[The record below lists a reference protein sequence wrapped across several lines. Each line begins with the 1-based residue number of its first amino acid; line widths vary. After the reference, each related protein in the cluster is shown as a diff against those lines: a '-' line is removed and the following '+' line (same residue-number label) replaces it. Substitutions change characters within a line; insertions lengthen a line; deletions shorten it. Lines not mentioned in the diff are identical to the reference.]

1 MTVIKRNGSE
11 VTFDITKIIAAITK
25 ANESVDE
32 SIRMTPM
39 QIQRIAESVEFSC
52 RKSTWCRLAWKD
64 SNLFIIWNCSGAYY
78 MVPNYTDGIRSVDWF
93 VRYNDGHIGRSVYYP
108 EYQDS

>member
-1 MTVIKRNGSE
+1 MGGGGFFLFRK
-11 VTFDITKIIAAITK
+11 D
-25 ANESVDE
+25 
-32 SIRMTPM
+32 
-39 QIQRIAESVEFSC
+39 
-52 RKSTWCRLAWKD
+52 RKSTRCRLAWKD

-78 MVPNYTDGIRSVDWF
+78 MVPHYTDGIRSVDWF